1 MTDMTTKRKSSEE
14 RRLEIANAAIKIIGE
29 KGLRKFTTAQIA
41 EEVGIK
47 DGTIFR
53 HFKNKREI
61 LSVVID
67 RIEEMLVARAFLP
80 KGEPLERIESF
91 LTSRIA
97 TVASNPALLSLLLSD
112 QIAHAAGDMGQR
124 RISSLRNRGRE
135 FLRTSLQQAVD
146 NGDLP
151 ADTDVDSCVILI
163 NGMVLSILYA
173 AKDQALEAPVPV
185 VADRTWKTL
194 LHMLKG

>member
-1 MTDMTTKRKSSEE
+1 MTKRKSSEE
-14 RRLEIANAAIKIIGE
+14 RRHEIANAAIKIIGE

-61 LSVVID
+61 LALVID
-67 RIEEMLVARAFLP
+67 RIEEMLVATAFLP
-80 KGEPLERIESF
+80 RGEPLERIEAF
-91 LTSRIA
+91 LTSRVA

-135 FLRTSLQQAVD
+135 FLRSSLQEAVD
-146 NGDLP
+146 HGDLP
-151 ADTDVDSCVILI
+151 ADTDVESGVILI
-163 NGMVLSILYA
+163 NGMVLSILLA
-173 AKDQALEAPVPV
+173 AKDEALDAPVKD
-185 VADRTWKTL
+185 VANRTWKTL
-194 LHMLKG
+194 LQLLKG

>member
-1 MTDMTTKRKSSEE
+1 MTKRKSSEE
-14 RRLEIANAAIKIIGE
+14 RRHEIANAAIKIIGE

-41 EEVGIK
+41 DEVGIT
-47 DGTIFR
+47 DGSIFR

-61 LSVVID
+61 LAVVID
-67 RIEEMLVARAFLP
+67 RIEEMLVATAFLP
-80 KGEPLERIESF
+80 KGEPLERIEAF
-91 LTSRIA
+91 LTSRVA

-135 FLRTSLQQAVD
+135 FLRSSLQEAV
-146 NGDLP
+146 NSGDLP
-151 ADTDVDSCVILI
+151 ADTDVESGVILI
-163 NGMVLSILYA
+163 NGMVLSILFA
-173 AKDQALEAPVPV
+173 AKDDALDAPVKD

-194 LHMLKG
+194 LQLLKG